1 MSEHLDN
8 PIWNALT
15 TLQGQFGERAGGTAR
30 FFPAVTALAGLAEP
44 TTEALAALATMVQPG
59 ERVGLFLDDVPDAF
73 PGGLVRVDGAP
84 LAQFV
89 NDGPFPART
98 DEPDLVE
105 LSAADNPEMRALAE
119 ATRPGPFGARTHE
132 LGTFLGVRDGGR
144 LIAMAGQRMRLP
156 GRVEISAV
164 CTDPAY
170 LGRGLAARLMT
181 AQLALLGSQGLTTFL
196 HVKAD
201 NARAIAL
208 YERLGFRLR
217 RRATYVVLSH

>member
-8 PIWNALT
+8 PIWYALT
-15 TLQGQFGERAGGTAR
+15 TLQASFGERRGGTAR
-30 FFPAVTALAGLAEP
+30 FFPQVTALAGLERQR
-44 TTEALAALATMVQPG
+44 TDALATLATMVQPG
-59 ERVGLFLDDVPDAF
+59 ERAGLFLDDVPDTF

-89 NDGPFPART
+89 HEGPFPPPSDAP
-98 DEPDLVE
+98 EIVE
-105 LSAADNPEMRALAE
+105 LTPADNPEMRALAE
-119 ATRPGPFGARTHE
+119 ATRPGPFGTRTHE

-144 LIAMAGQRMRLP
+144 LVAMAGQRMRLP

-164 CTDPAY
+164 CTDPAH

-181 AQLALLGSQGLTTFL
+181 AQLALLGRQGFATFL